1 MDEQTPLISTARTD
15 LRTDFFKTRERPST
29 QSLWVRYTNTVN
41 DPRIDAAF
49 LDPLDSKKG
58 YFGLTYHYI
67 IRTNGH
73 IEIGRDPKTISSVG
87 KRHLQPS
94 QIVIGIVGG
103 LSFGV
108 SGPSPAAKRHPSDI
122 SVQQAANETPEQE
135 AALEWL
141 MQALADTLNCE
152 LEVTDA
158 REYLRSGKHLETE
171 EPPDENGDPIF
182 DEDE

>member
-1 MDEQTPLISTARTD
+1 MDEQTPLISTARTV
-15 LRTDFFKTRERPST
+15 LRTDHFATRERPST

-49 LDPLDSKKG
+49 LDPLDGKKG

-103 LSFGV
+103 LSLGV
-108 SGPSPAAKRHPSDI
+108 SGPSPSDI

-135 AALEWL
+135 VALEWL
-141 MQALADTLNCE
+141 MQALADTLMVP
-152 LEVTDA
+152 LEITDG
-158 REYLRSGKHLETE
+158 REYLQSGKHLETE
-171 EPPDENGDPIF
+171 EPCDEIGDPIF

>member
-1 MDEQTPLISTARTD
+1 
-15 LRTDFFKTRERPST
+15 
-29 QSLWVRYTNTVN
+29 VN

-49 LDPLDSKKG
+49 LDLIDSKKG

-67 IRTNGH
+67 IRTNGQ

-103 LSFGV
+103 LSLD
-108 SGPSPAAKRHPSDI
+108 AK
-122 SVQQAANETPEQE
+122 QEANETPEQE

-141 MQALADTLNCE
+141 MQALADTLMVP
-152 LEVTDA
+152 LEVTDG
-158 REYLRSGKHLETE
+158 REYLQSGKHLIE
-171 EPPDENGDPIF
+171 
-182 DEDE
+182 DEDDQTTDQNHEDDEDDDQTTT

>member
-1 MDEQTPLISTARTD
+1 MDEQTPLISTARTV
-15 LRTDFFKTRERPST
+15 LRTDHFATRERPST

-49 LDPLDSKKG
+49 LDPLDGKKG
-58 YFGLTYHYI
+58 YFGLAYHYI

-73 IEIGRDPKTISSVG
+73 IEIGRDPRTISSVG

-103 LSFGV
+103 LSLGV
-108 SGPSPAAKRHPSDI
+108 SDT

-141 MQALADTLNCE
+141 MQALADTLMVP
-152 LEVTDA
+152 LEITDG
-158 REYLRSGKHLETE
+158 REYLQSGKHLETE
-171 EPPDENGDPIF
+171 EPCDEIGDPIF

>member
-1 MDEQTPLISTARTD
+1 MDEEIPLITTARTV

-41 DPRIDAAF
+41 DSRIDAAF
-49 LDPLDSKKG
+49 LDPLDGKRG

-103 LSFGV
+103 LSLD
-108 SGPSPAAKRHPSDI
+108 AK
-122 SVQQAANETPEQE
+122 QEANETPEQE

-141 MQALADTLNCE
+141 MQELADTLMVP
-152 LEVTDA
+152 LEVTDD
-158 REYLRSGKHLETE
+158 RKYLRSGKHLETE